1 MNQNNKHI
9 ILYIAQAAMIASIY
23 VALTLIFASISF
35 NLIQVRIAEALC
47 IMPLFTSAAIPGLF
61 LGCLLGNA
69 IAGAALYDVIF
80 GSLATLIGAVI
91 GYLLRKNRWLV
102 PIPSV
107 ISNMLIIPFILK
119 YVYLIDVPI
128 IIQMLYI
135 GVGEIISCYILGEIL
150 GTALLKHP
158 EIYKKRNV

>member
-1 MNQNNKHI
+1 MRKNNRDI
-9 ILYIAQAAMIASIY
+9 ILFVAQASMIAAVY
-23 VALTLIFASISF
+23 VAITLIFAPISF

-47 IMPLFTSAAIPGLF
+47 ILPLFTSVAIPGLY

-69 IAGAALYDVIF
+69 IAGAAIYDVIF
-80 GSLATLIGAVI
+80 GSLATLIGAFV
-91 GYLLRKNRWLV
+91 GYLLRHNRWLV

-119 YVYLIDVPI
+119 YVYMVEVPI

-158 EIYKKRNV
+158 EIFKKRNV

>member
-1 MNQNNKHI
+1 MRKNNRDI
-9 ILYIAQAAMIASIY
+9 ILFVAQTSMIAAVY
-23 VALTLIFASISF
+23 VALTLIFAPISF

-47 IMPLFTSAAIPGLF
+47 ILPLFTSVAIPGLY

-69 IAGAALYDVIF
+69 IAGAAIYDVIF
-80 GSLATLIGAVI
+80 GSLATLIGAFV
-91 GYLLRKNRWLV
+91 GYLLRHNRWLV

-119 YVYLIDVPI
+119 YVYMVEVPI

-158 EIYKKRNV
+158 EIFKKRNV